1 MFTTRLP
8 TVLESAL
15 LLAEHWSIV
24 TKGDSLVGRGST
36 AALGGRPTVPAL
48 QEGVAQCLSPAVPA
62 EAQQSG
68 ASQRPASQESCA
80 LRTRRLL
87 SALLS

>member
-1 MFTTRLP
+1 M
-8 TVLESAL
+8 
-15 LLAEHWSIV
+15 
-24 TKGDSLVGRGST
+24 
-36 AALGGRPTVPAL
+36 PAL

-80 LRTRRLL
+80 LRTQRLL